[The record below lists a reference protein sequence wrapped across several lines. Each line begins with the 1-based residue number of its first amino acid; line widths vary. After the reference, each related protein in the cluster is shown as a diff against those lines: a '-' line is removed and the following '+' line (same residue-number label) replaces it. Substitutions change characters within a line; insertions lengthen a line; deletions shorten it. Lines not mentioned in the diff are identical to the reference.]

1 MSTTSNTL
9 TPIHFDRKK
18 LSDETL
24 RSLYE
29 KLVFPRLIEEKM
41 LILIR
46 QGRVSKWFSGVG
58 QEAISV
64 GCAAALHDDE
74 FIFTMHRNLGV
85 FTTRQLPLDRL
96 FLQWQGKA
104 GGFTQ
109 GRDRSFHFGS
119 KAHHIVGMISHLG
132 PQLSLAAGVALAHK
146 IRKEGKVSLAFTGD
160 GATSQG
166 EFHEALNV
174 AAVWQLPVIFVIE
187 NNQYGLSTPTNE
199 QYACKDLVDKA
210 IGYGMKG
217 VVVDGNNILDVY
229 TTIAALAADMRENPQ
244 PVLVECKTFRVRG
257 HEEASGTKYVPDDLQ
272 KIWAERDPIE
282 NYERYLLENQLIT
295 EGRIAELKMRF
306 KKDINDAADFAFAQP
321 TIESSEIAELADV
334 FHPFE
339 VQSLKF
345 EAGETNNSYGLSH
358 LNKFQISDTT
368 ALQTSNLKLQTKE
381 IRFVDA
387 ISEGLREAM
396 LRYDNLVLMGQDIAE
411 YGGVFK
417 ITDGFVAQ
425 FGKDRVRNTPLCE
438 SAIVGSALGLSIGGM
453 KAMVEMQF
461 ADFVSCGFNQIVN
474 NLAKLNYR
482 WGERADVV
490 IRMPTGGSMGAGP
503 FHSQS
508 NEAWF
513 THVAGLK
520 IFYPSTPQDA
530 KGLLL
535 AAFDDPNP
543 VLFFEHKAMYRS
555 LSGEVPEGFYTTDL
569 KARVVQTS
577 DAPPLS
583 ILTYGLGIQWATAA
597 CAVLGI
603 KAEVIDLRVL
613 VPLDYET
620 IEKTVRKTGKVLILH
635 EDNLFGGIGGEIAAW
650 ISEHLFEALDAPVMR
665 VASLD
670 MPIPFAASLEK
681 IFLPEAR
688 LRVALE
694 KLLKY

>member
-1 MSTTSNTL
+1 MSTTSETL
-9 TPIHFDRKK
+9 VPIQFDRKN
-18 LSDETL
+18 LSDQTL
-24 RSLYE
+24 RTLYK
-29 KLVFPRLIEEKM
+29 KLMYPRLIEEKM

-46 QGRVSKWFSGVG
+46 QGKVSKWFSGVG

-132 PQLSLAAGVALAHK
+132 PQLSLSAGVALAHK

-199 QYACKDLVDKA
+199 QYACKDLVDRA

-217 VVVDGNNILDVY
+217 VIVDGNNILEVY
-229 TTIAALAADMRENPQ
+229 NTIATLAADMRENPH
-244 PVLVECKTFRVRG
+244 PVLIECKTFRVRG
-257 HEEASGTKYVPDDLQ
+257 HEEASGTKYVPDVLQ
-272 KIWAERDPIE
+272 KTWAERDPID
-282 NYERYLLENQLIT
+282 NYEQYLLENQLIT
-295 EGRIAELKMRF
+295 EGEIAEI
-306 KKDINDAADFAFAQP
+306 KKDLKRTINDAADFAFAQP
-321 TIESSEIAELADV
+321 AIESSASAELADV
-334 FHPFE
+334 F
-339 VQSLKF
+339 KD
-345 EAGETNNSYGLSH
+345 A
-358 LNKFQISDTT
+358 
-368 ALQTSNLKLQTKE
+368 QTSARFETSPTLPTLPTLQPTSPTLPTKKE

-417 ITDGFVAQ
+417 ITDGFIAQ
-425 FGKDRVRNTPLCE
+425 FGKERVRNTPLCE
-438 SAIVGSALGLSIGGM
+438 SAIVGAALGLSIGGM

-482 WGERADVV
+482 WGENADVV

-520 IFYPSTPQDA
+520 IFYPSTPEDA
-530 KGLLL
+530 KGLLI

-543 VLFFEHKAMYRS
+543 VLFFEHKALYRS
-555 LSGEVPEGFYTTDL
+555 LTGEVTEGYFATDL
-569 KARVVQTS
+569 NARIVKTS
-577 DAPPLS
+577 EMPPLS
-583 ILTYGLGIQWATAA
+583 ILTYGLGVQWAINA
-597 CAVLGI
+597 CAALNI
-603 KAEVIDLRVL
+603 EAEIIDLRVL

-620 IEKTVRKTGKVLILH
+620 IEQTVRKTGKVLILH
-635 EDNLFGGIGGEIAAW
+635 EDTLFGGIGGEIAAW

-670 MPIPFAASLEK
+670 MPIPFAQSLEK

-694 KLLKY
+694 KLINY

>member
-1 MSTTSNTL
+1 MSTTSDTL
-9 TPIHFDRKK
+9 VPIHFDRKK
-18 LSDETL
+18 LSDQTL
-24 RSLYE
+24 RALYK
-29 KLVFPRLIEEKM
+29 KLIYPRLIEEKM

-46 QGRVSKWFSGVG
+46 QGKVSKWFSGVG

-210 IGYGMKG
+210 VGYGMNG
-217 VVVDGNNILDVY
+217 VVVDGNNILEVY
-229 TTIAALAADMRENPQ
+229 NTIATLAADMRENPR

-257 HEEASGTKYVPDDLQ
+257 HEEASGTKYVPDVLQ
-272 KIWAERDPIE
+272 KTWAERDPIDNFE
-282 NYERYLLENQLIT
+282 HYLLENQLIT
-295 EGRIAELKMRF
+295 EGEIAEI
-306 KKDINDAADFAFAQP
+306 KKDLKKVINDAADFAFAQS
-321 TIESSEIAELADV
+321 TIESSESAELADV
-334 FHPFE
+334 FK
-339 VQSLKF
+339 Q
-345 EAGETNNSYGLSH
+345 EA
-358 LNKFQISDTT
+358 
-368 ALQTSNLKLQTKE
+368 QTSGRFQTSPTLQPTSPRSNTKKE
-381 IRFVDA
+381 IRFIDA

-425 FGKDRVRNTPLCE
+425 FGKERVRNTPLCE
-438 SAIVGSALGLSIGGM
+438 SAIVGAALGLSIGGM

-461 ADFVSCGFNQIVN
+461 ADFVACGFNQIVN

-482 WGERADVV
+482 WGENADVV

-520 IFYPSTPQDA
+520 IFYPSTPEDA

-543 VLFFEHKAMYRS
+543 VLFFEHKALYRS
-555 LSGEVPEGFYTTDL
+555 LTGDVTEGYFATDL
-569 KARVVQTS
+569 NARIVQTS
-577 DAPPLS
+577 EMPPLS
-583 ILTYGLGIQWATAA
+583 ILTYGLGVQWAKTA
-597 CAVLGI
+597 CAALNI
-603 KAEVIDLRVL
+603 EAEIIDLRVL

-620 IEKTVRKTGKVLILH
+620 IEQTVRKTGKVLILH
-635 EDNLFGGIGGEIAAW
+635 EDTLFGGIGGEIAAW

-670 MPIPFAASLEK
+670 MPIPFAQSLEK
-681 IFLPEAR
+681 IFLPEGR

-694 KLLKY
+694 RLRDY

>member
-1 MSTTSNTL
+1 MASNTL
-9 TPIHFDRKK
+9 APIHFDRKN
-18 LSDETL
+18 LSDQTL
-24 RSLYE
+24 QALYE
-29 KLVFPRLIEEKM
+29 KLIYPRLIEEKM

-46 QGRVSKWFSGVG
+46 QGKVSKWFSGVG

-85 FTTRQLPLDRL
+85 FTTRQLPLERL

-174 AAVWQLPVIFVIE
+174 AAVWKLPVIFVVE

-199 QYACKDLVDKA
+199 QYACADLVDKA
-210 IGYGMKG
+210 VGYGMKG

-229 TTIAALAADMRENPQ
+229 STIAGLAADMRENPQ

-257 HEEASGTKYVPDDLQ
+257 HEEASGTKYVPDALQ

-282 NYERYLLENQLIT
+282 NFEHFLLENQLYT
-295 EGRIAELKMRF
+295 EGSLSEMKARF
-306 KKDINDAADFAFAQP
+306 KKQINEAADFAFAQP
-321 TIESSEIAELADV
+321 TIESSESAELGDV
-334 FHPFE
+334 FKQFE
-339 VQSLKF
+339 LGSLKF
-345 EAGETNNSYGLSH
+345 EEREANS
-358 LNKFQISDTT
+358 NISQTEQNFPIPNITD
-368 ALQTSNLKLQTKE
+368 LQTSNSKLQTKKD

-387 ISEGLREAM
+387 ISEGLRESM
-396 LRYDNLVLMGQDIAE
+396 LRHDNLVLMGQDIAE

-438 SAIVGSALGLSIGGM
+438 SAVVGAALGLSIGGM

-461 ADFVSCGFNQIVN
+461 ADFVTCGFNQIVN

-482 WGERADVV
+482 WGEAADVV

-520 IFYPSTPQDA
+520 VFYPSTPEDA
-530 KGLLL
+530 KGLLM
-535 AAFDDPNP
+535 AAIDDPNP
-543 VLFFEHKAMYRS
+543 VLFFEHKALYRS
-555 LSGEVPEGFYTTDL
+555 LSGAVTEGYFATDL
-569 KARVVQTS
+569 NARIVQTS
-577 DAPPLS
+577 EMPPLS
-583 ILTYGLGIQWATAA
+583 ILTYGLGVQWAKAA
-597 CAVLGI
+597 CAEMGVE
-603 KAEVIDLRVL
+603 AEIVDLRVL
-613 VPLDYET
+613 APLDYET
-620 IEKTVRKTGKVLILH
+620 IEKTVKKTGKVLILH
-635 EDNLFGGIGGEIAAW
+635 EDTLFGGIGGEISAW

-670 MPIPFAASLEK
+670 MPIPFAQSLEK
-681 IFLPEAR
+681 IFLPEHR
-688 LRVALE
+688 LRVAME

>member
-1 MSTTSNTL
+1 MSTTSDAL
-9 TPIHFDRKK
+9 VPIHFDRKK
-18 LSDETL
+18 LSDSTL
-24 RSLYE
+24 RLLYK
-29 KLVFPRLIEEKM
+29 KLIYPRLIEDKM

-46 QGRVSKWFSGVG
+46 QGKVSKWFSGVG

-64 GCAAALHDDE
+64 GCAAALRDNE

-85 FTTRQLPLDRL
+85 FTTRELPLDQL

-104 GGFTQ
+104 GGFTK

-146 IRKEGKVSLAFTGD
+146 IRQEGRVSLAFTGD

-166 EFHEALNV
+166 EFHEALNL

-199 QYACKDLVDKA
+199 QYACKDLVDRA
-210 IGYGMKG
+210 VGYGMNG
-217 VVVDGNNILDVY
+217 VVIDGNNILDVY
-229 TTIAALAADMRENPQ
+229 TTIAALAADMRENPR

-257 HEEASGTKYVPDDLQ
+257 HEEASGTKYVPDTLQ
-272 KIWAERDPIE
+272 KTWAERDPIN
-282 NYERYLLENQLIT
+282 NYEQFLLENQLIT
-295 EGRIAELKMRF
+295 EGEINELKKDF
-306 KKDINDAADFAFAQP
+306 KKRINDAADFAFAQS
-321 TIESSEIAELADV
+321 TIEPSESVELGDV
-334 FHPFE
+334 FK
-339 VQSLKF
+339 KF
-345 EAGETNNSYGLSH
+345 E
-358 LNKFQISDTT
+358 ISNLTFEDGKLQT
-368 ALQTSNLKLQTKE
+368 AQHAQMPNTATLQTSDLKLQTN

-396 LRYDNLVLMGQDIAE
+396 LRHDNLVLMGQDIAE

-417 ITDGFVAQ
+417 ITDGFAAQ
-425 FGKDRVRNTPLCE
+425 FGKARVRNTPLCE
-438 SAIVGSALGLSIGGM
+438 SAVIGAALGLSIGGM

-474 NLAKLNYR
+474 NLAKINYR
-482 WGERADVV
+482 WGENADVV

-520 IFYPSTPQDA
+520 IFYPSTPEDA

-543 VLFFEHKAMYRS
+543 VLFFEHKALYRS
-555 LSGEVPEGFYTTDL
+555 LTGEVTEGYFTTDL
-569 KARVVQTS
+569 KARVVKTS
-577 DAPPLS
+577 DIPPLS
-583 ILTYGLGIQWATAA
+583 ILTYGLGVQWAKTA
-597 CAVLGI
+597 CAALAI
-603 KAEVIDLRVL
+603 EAEIIDLRVL

-620 IEKTVRKTGKVLILH
+620 IEKTVKKTGKVLILH

-670 MPIPFAASLEK
+670 MPIPFAQSLER
-681 IFLPEAR
+681 IFLPEER
-688 LRVALE
+688 LRRALE
-694 KLLKY
+694 KLVNY

>member
-1 MSTTSNTL
+1 
-9 TPIHFDRKK
+9 
-18 LSDETL
+18 
-24 RSLYE
+24 
-29 KLVFPRLIEEKM
+29 M
-41 LILIR
+41 L
-46 QGRVSKWFSGVG
+46 G
-58 QEAISV
+58 AI
-64 GCAAALHDDE
+64 A
-74 FIFTMHRNLGV
+74 
-85 FTTRQLPLDRL
+85 
-96 FLQWQGKA
+96 
-104 GGFTQ
+104 
-109 GRDRSFHFGS
+109 
-119 KAHHIVGMISHLG
+119 
-132 PQLSLAAGVALAHK
+132 
-146 IRKEGKVSLAFTGD
+146 LAFTGD

-229 TTIAALAADMRENPQ
+229 NTIAALAAEMRENPQ

-282 NYERYLLENQLIT
+282 NFEQYLLQNELIT
-295 EGRIAELKMRF
+295 EGGISELKLDF
-306 KKDINDAADFAFAQP
+306 KKKINDAADFAFAQP
-321 TIESSEIAELADV
+321 TIESSESAELADV
-334 FHPFE
+334 FAKGD
-339 VQSLKF
+339 S
-345 EAGETNNSYGLSH
+345 
-358 LNKFQISDTT
+358 KFQISDSKFQPIGA

-396 LRYDNLVLMGQDIAE
+396 LKYDNLVLMGQDIAE

-438 SAIVGSALGLSIGGM
+438 SAIVGAALGLSIGGM

-482 WGERADVV
+482 WGECADVV

-520 IFYPSTPQDA
+520 IFYPSTPEDA

-555 LSGEVPEGFYTTDL
+555 LSGAVPEGFYTTDL
-569 KARVVQTS
+569 KARVVQTAE
-577 DAPPLS
+577 APPLS
-583 ILTYGLGIQWATAA
+583 ILTYGLGVQWATAA
-597 CAVLGI
+597 CVDLGI
-603 KAEVIDLRVL
+603 EAEVIDLRVL

-670 MPIPFAASLEK
+670 MPIPFAQSLEK
-681 IFLPEAR
+681 IFLPETR